1 VQPFFDLILFH
12 ILFLIQKVVYTFLKI
27 QIIKAGKLEKKQPGL
42 KKKSD
47 I

>member
-1 VQPFFDLILFH
+1 MV
-12 ILFLIQKVVYTFLKI
+12 
-27 QIIKAGKLEKKQPGL
+27 QIINAGKLEKKQPGL